1 MQISA
6 LVIAR
11 NEERNI
17 SKCLESLKF
26 ADETVIILDR
36 SSDKTEEFSKI
47 YTKKFFQV
55 TGYMKVIGET
65 LVSLNVVM
73 NGF

>member
-26 ADETVIILDR
+26 ADETVVILDR
-36 SSDKTEEFSKI
+36 SSDRTEEFSKI
-47 YTKKFFQV
+47 YTKKILIYQDINP
-55 TGYMKVIGET
+55 K
-65 LVSLNVVM
+65 L
-73 NGF
+73 